1 MDEIR
6 CDLVSVQTDLPES
19 IETAVNDGAQEK
31 PSNLQQSRA
40 TISDNGDATK
50 KNIPHEN
57 KLNQN
62 QDPKFL
68 GRKLEDL
75 QTRLEEGQQDYL
87 FEVKASIDHSTQ
99 YLHSKIDRVEAT
111 VEVIRNN
118 QQKCTADMISKVQ
131 DDFDLNCKGKYLH

>member
-1 MDEIR
+1 MDETR
-6 CDLVSVQTDLPES
+6 CNLVSIQTDLPES

-50 KNIPHEN
+50 KNIPHDN

-62 QDPKFL
+62 QESKFL

-87 FEVKASIDHSTQ
+87 FELKATIDHSTK

-111 VEVIRNN
+111 VDVIRNI
-118 QQKCTADMISKVQ
+118 QQKCNVDRISKVQ
-131 DDFDLNCKGKYLH
+131 DDYDVNCKGKYVL